1 MPTNN
6 SINCSST
13 GLIKYDGAGTFSS
26 TTTTTHDI
34 LIGAANNGINNIA
47 LTNGQLAIGSTSAD
61 PVAATI
67 TSGSGVIIT
76 NGPGSIS
83 IAAVGAGLT
92 WTVITTATAAAVNN
106 GYGINASSVAVTLP
120 ATSAVGSVIAITGL
134 TGSWNIV
141 QGSGQL
147 IHLGSSVTTTGAG
160 GSLASTN
167 ANDSII
173 IVCLV
178 ANTTWVTFGSMGNI
192 TVV

>member
-1 MPTNN
+1 
-6 SINCSST
+6 
-13 GLIKYDGAGTFSS
+13 
-26 TTTTTHDI
+26 
-34 LIGAANNGINNIA
+34 
-47 LTNGQLAIGSTSAD
+47 
-61 PVAATI
+61 
-67 TSGSGVIIT
+67 
-76 NGPGSIS
+76 
-83 IAAVGAGLT
+83 
-92 WTVITTATAAAVNN
+92 
-106 GYGINASSVAVTLP
+106 LP